1 MTSPAFRRFL
11 ESMNIGYVEWHDGI
25 GYDLEALVQ
34 LSPDERIAAEDILVA
49 RCDRDWRDIKAL
61 DCLGS
66 ERALAAMASVLKS
79 KDFSVRIA
87 ATTWLA
93 KRKLLSEAQ
102 VEAVLLD
109 TLPSAT
115 LLNGLTNTL
124 RLAGAHPTPAVRR
137 KLLWCTLHG
146 NDDIRVHA
154 AALVHFLYGV
164 AASSFDWEFRPLYL
178 RFGSRHLAERRQ
190 AYLELCASIQVNPTW
205 ALDSGDEN

>member
-1 MTSPAFRRFL
+1 MGSATTWRHLYNSRPTSESLRKTSSSPA
-11 ESMNIGYVEWHDGI
+11 VTGI
-25 GYDLEALVQ
+25 GET
-34 LSPDERIAAEDILVA
+34 SKRSI
-49 RCDRDWRDIKAL
+49 
-61 DCLGS
+61 
-66 ERALAAMASVLKS
+66 ASVPNAPSQRWRASSRARTL
-79 KDFSVRIA
+79 VRIA

-93 KRKLLSEAQ
+93 KRKLLSEPQ

-190 AYLELCASIQVNPTW
+190 AYLELCASIHVNPTW
-205 ALDSGDEN
+205 ALDNGDEN